1 MERVK
6 VTGERDEGWVYVV
19 LNMEHQFCEKDDD
32 LLGDETNERLGVF
45 GRSRGRAVCQGYL
58 KGKGHEKLHVVGP
71 GWVEKQRTW
80 FARRL
85 RVVGGQAVTKVV
97 PFEDSEEDISDKESR
112 EERRMRGEE
121 ANSQRGEPEIEE
133 SLVPTGEMELVED
146 EYMEGRKGEFKIS
159 ADEIGYVESGE
170 AYDFMMGYWIDIMEL
185 ELDSE
190 HFSAET
196 VWTYIQ
202 DHGERTGTKM

>member
-1 MERVK
+1 MIERA
-6 VTGERDEGWVYVV
+6 ELFAR
-19 LNMEHQFCEKDDD
+19 
-32 LLGDETNERLGVF
+32 
-45 GRSRGRAVCQGYL
+45 GYL
-58 KGKGHEKLHVVGP
+58 KGHETLHVVGP
-71 GWVEKQRTW
+71 GWVEKRRTW

-85 RVVGGQAVTKVV
+85 RVVGGQAVAKVV

-121 ANSQRGEPEIEE
+121 ANSQRGEPEIQEP
-133 SLVPTGEMELVED
+133 LVSAGEMELVED

-159 ADEIGYVESGE
+159 VDEIGYFESGE
-170 AYDFMMGYWIDIMEL
+170 ACNFMMGYWIDIMEL

-196 VWTYIQ
+196 VWTYVQ
-202 DHGERTGTKM
+202 DHGEGTGTKMWSKRFAEGTQRLEGLSERTSAEGAEYCV